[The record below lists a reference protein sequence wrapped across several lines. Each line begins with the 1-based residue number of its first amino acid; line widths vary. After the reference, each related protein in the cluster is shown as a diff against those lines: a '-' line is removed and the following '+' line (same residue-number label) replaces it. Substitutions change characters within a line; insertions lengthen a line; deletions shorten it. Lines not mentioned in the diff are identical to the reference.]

1 MKPSTRDRLRYLLL
15 VLTLTIGAL
24 PMDCIP
30 GTDEVRRVKAAFV
43 LNITRFVSWPPDAF
57 AGASDPL
64 RLCFYR
70 SNPLG
75 SAIETIR
82 GKKVRGRRL
91 IITTVRNLAQGRECQ
106 VLFVP
111 PDALERFSRE
121 RRPGNEPIL
130 TLTDDTTG
138 SAGTRADRRDIMLT
152 LIRNGTRIGF
162 EIDLALVRRCGLRMS
177 AELLKLARIVD
188 EPSGADSR

>member
-1 MKPSTRDRLRYLLL
+1 MKPGTRDRLRYLLL
-15 VLTLTIGAL
+15 VLALTIGAL
-24 PMDCIP
+24 PIEGIP

-75 SAIETIR
+75 AAIETIR
-82 GKKVRGRRL
+82 GKKVRDRRL
-91 IITTVRNLAQGRECQ
+91 AIATVRNLSQRRECQ
-106 VLFVP
+106 ALFVP
-111 PDALERFSRE
+111 TDALERFSRE
-121 RRPGNEPIL
+121 RAPGNRPIL
-130 TLTDDTTG
+130 TLTDDT
-138 SAGTRADRRDIMLT
+138 AGVASSRASRRGIMVT

-162 EIDLALVRRCGLRMS
+162 EIDLALVRRSGLRMS
-177 AELLKLARIVD
+177 AELLKLARIVGD
-188 EPSGADSR
+188 PSGADER